1 MEKMLSAEK
10 EKYWNSLESVELFI
24 ENNVV
29 RAEYLTENGERKFRV
44 LVRWENEKER
54 EMIRKLAIAYI
65 RLPIVVKRTI
75 PMNIVG
81 LDESLFM
88 KSKFYVGEGRNY
100 WCCALEQFLI
110 ELTNFYYN
118 GTGDLSFIS
127 AFIDN
132 YIEEN
137 ERENLLNMFLKL
149 KRKVHQYCSKDE
161 RDWLDNMCETIFGF

>member
-24 ENNVV
+24 ENNVA

-81 LDESLFM
+81 LDVFEIETKGASILF
-88 KSKFYVGEGRNY
+88 
-100 WCCALEQFLI
+100 
-110 ELTNFYYN
+110 
-118 GTGDLSFIS
+118 
-127 AFIDN
+127 
-132 YIEEN
+132 
-137 ERENLLNMFLKL
+137 
-149 KRKVHQYCSKDE
+149 KR
-161 RDWLDNMCETIFGF
+161 